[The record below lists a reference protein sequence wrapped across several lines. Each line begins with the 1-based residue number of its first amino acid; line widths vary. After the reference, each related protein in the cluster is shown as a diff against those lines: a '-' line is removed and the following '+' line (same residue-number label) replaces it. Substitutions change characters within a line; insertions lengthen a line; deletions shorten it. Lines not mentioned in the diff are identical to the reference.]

1 MRTHLIATLV
11 GAALIGGLSAC
22 STGGSSKSQ
31 KVPAYAS
38 YDTADLV
45 LIRGFRAAG
54 DPCKVTGETAY
65 TNQFLSDAA
74 TLVSCPASYS
84 GLPAFVQ
91 ETGARRVGQR
101 GDFLLYSVPRR

>member
-1 MRTHLIATLV
+1 MRTHLIAILAGATLM
-11 GAALIGGLSAC
+11 GGLSAC
-22 STGGSSKSQ
+22 STGGSSSQ
-31 KVPAYAS
+31 KVPAYES

-45 LIRGFRAAG
+45 LVRGFRAAG

-74 TLVSCPASYS
+74 TLVSCPASYA

>member
-1 MRTHLIATLV
+1 MGHNLATALAGIAIL
-11 GAALIGGLSAC
+11 ASGLSAC
-22 STGGSSKSQ
+22 STVSTER
-31 KVPAYAS
+31 VPS

-45 LIRGFRAAG
+45 LVRGFRAEG

-65 TNQFLSDAA
+65 TNQFLDDSA
-74 TLVSCPASYS
+74 TLVSCPATYS
-84 GLPAFVQ
+84 GLAAFVQ